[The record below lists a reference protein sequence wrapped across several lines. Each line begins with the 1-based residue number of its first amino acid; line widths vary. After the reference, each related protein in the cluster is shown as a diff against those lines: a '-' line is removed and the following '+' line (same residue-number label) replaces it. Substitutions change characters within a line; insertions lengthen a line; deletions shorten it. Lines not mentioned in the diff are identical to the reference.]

1 MIVIAAT
8 PIGNLGDAS
17 PRLVEAFETASIV
30 AAEDTRNTAQ
40 LMKLL
45 GVQNKPELVSLHE
58 HNERARA
65 ESLASRAETELVLL
79 VSDAGMPTVS
89 DPGFALVRAAVA
101 AGVEVTV
108 IPGPSAVL
116 AALAVSGLP
125 TDRFCFEGFLPR
137 KAGELKDTLQKLAAE
152 HRTMVFFESANRLH
166 ASLKMMAE
174 QFGAEREATVSRE
187 LTKKF
192 EQTRRGSLAELAN
205 WASEGVRGEIVI
217 VVSGAREQKA
227 DVDDAVKLVNHA
239 VESGTRLKDATRDV
253 AALTGLSARDLYEAV
268 ITQKH

>member
-17 PRLVEAFETASIV
+17 PRLIEAFETSSVV

-45 GVQNKPELVSLHE
+45 GVQNKPELISLHE

-65 ESLASRAETELVLL
+65 ESLASRALDEDVLL

-89 DPGFALVRAAVA
+89 DPGFALVRAAVT
-101 AGVEVTV
+101 AGVDVTV

-125 TDRFCFEGFLPR
+125 TDRFSFEGFLPR
-137 KAGELKDTLQKLAAE
+137 KAGELKGSLQKLAVE
-152 HRTMVFFESANRLH
+152 NRTMVFFESANRLH
-166 ASLKMMAE
+166 ASLEIMAE
-174 QFGAEREATVSRE
+174 QFGEEREASVSRE

-192 EQTRRGSLAELAN
+192 EQTKRGSLAELAN
-205 WASEGVRGEIVI
+205 WAAEGVRGETVI
-217 VVSGAREQKA
+217 VVAGAREQKA
-227 DVDDAVKLVNHA
+227 NLDDAVTLVNQA

-253 AALTGLSARDLYEAV
+253 AALTGLSARDLYAAV
-268 ITQKH
+268 LAQKH